1 MKIYSTY
8 SVKIKKY
15 NRIFSETV
23 TIYRNAVQFFIE
35 VCLFEWVKITAI
47 QSNQAQMMYVESL
60 CHKTKKN
67 PSSKYDFDSK
77 FYKMPSYIRRAA
89 IAEAIGKVSSYQ
101 SNLKNWQEN
110 PVGKKPTLNRCG
122 CIYPSL
128 YRNGMY
134 HQIEEY
140 TAQIKI
146 YHNNTWTW
154 FDIDL
159 CKSDMDYIK
168 RKCNNRKMCTP
179 TLQKR
184 GKEWFLD
191 CDLNA
196 SYNIAA
202 RYYIREHIKSCSV
215 TERLDLEAKVPQ
227 WTKRSTCTLADL
239 IRLNAVLNN
248 VTVV

>member
-110 PVGKKPTLNRCG
+110 PVGKKPNLNRCG
-122 CIYPSL
+122 CVYPSL

-168 RKCNNRKMCTP
+168 RKCNNRK
-179 TLQKR
+179 
-184 GKEWFLD
+184 
-191 CDLNA
+191 
-196 SYNIAA
+196 
-202 RYYIREHIKSCSV
+202 IREYIKSCSV

-227 WTKRSTCTLADL
+227 CTKRSTCTLADL

-248 VTVV
+248 VMVV